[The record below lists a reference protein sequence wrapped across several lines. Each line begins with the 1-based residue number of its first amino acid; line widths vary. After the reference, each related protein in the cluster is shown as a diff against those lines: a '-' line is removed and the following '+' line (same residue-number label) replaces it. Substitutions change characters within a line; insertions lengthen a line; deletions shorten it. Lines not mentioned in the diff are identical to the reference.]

1 MRAIRPRNF
10 QKSSSS
16 LPAYKLDD
24 RIQDRR
30 LQGSVLHRRFSRLG
44 RCRETRGKT
53 VSLESPRPHDF
64 NFNQRPISSPKVD
77 CLTHGPS
84 QVPLLDSELQ
94 RPQAKDIIHT
104 LAKALNDIA
113 DEKKCTKCTAENI
126 STLITGHVRDLRA
139 AKRSGMWSKED
150 KKALKV
156 EIKGLLKPA
165 KKDIK
170 SLWKANY

>member
-1 MRAIRPRNF
+1 M
-10 QKSSSS
+10 
-16 LPAYKLDD
+16 
-24 RIQDRR
+24 
-30 LQGSVLHRRFSRLG
+30 
-44 RCRETRGKT
+44 
-53 VSLESPRPHDF
+53 
-64 NFNQRPISSPKVD
+64 
-77 CLTHGPS
+77 
-84 QVPLLDSELQ
+84 Q

-113 DEKKCTKCTAENI
+113 DGKKCTKCTAESI

>member
-1 MRAIRPRNF
+1 MTEFKTDDSKAP
-10 QKSSSS
+10 SYTVDSVD
-16 LPAYKLDD
+16 LDD
-24 RIQDRR
+24 AEKQE
-30 LQGSVLHRRFSRLG
+30 VKH
-44 RCRETRGKT
+44 
-53 VSLESPRPHDF
+53 
-64 NFNQRPISSPKVD
+64 SPKVD

-104 LAKALNDIA
+104 LAEALNDIA

-150 KKALKV
+150 KRALKV

>member
-1 MRAIRPRNF
+1 MTEFKTDDSKAP
-10 QKSSSS
+10 SYTVDSVD
-16 LPAYKLDD
+16 LDD
-24 RIQDRR
+24 AEKQE
-30 LQGSVLHRRFSRLG
+30 VKH
-44 RCRETRGKT
+44 
-53 VSLESPRPHDF
+53 
-64 NFNQRPISSPKVD
+64 
-77 CLTHGPS
+77 

>member
-1 MRAIRPRNF
+1 MTDFKTDDSKAP
-10 QKSSSS
+10 SYTVDSVD
-16 LPAYKLDD
+16 LDD
-24 RIQDRR
+24 AEKQE
-30 LQGSVLHRRFSRLG
+30 LKH
-44 RCRETRGKT
+44 T
-53 VSLESPRPHDF
+53 SPM
-64 NFNQRPISSPKVD
+64 VD

-94 RPQAKDIIHT
+94 KPQAKDIIRA
-104 LAKALNDIA
+104 LATALNDIA
-113 DEKKCTKCTAENI
+113 DEKKCTKCTVENI

-156 EIKGLLKPA
+156 EIKGLLKPV
-165 KKDIK
+165 KKDVK